1 MTAQHTAPS
10 PLVSVPIPALIPA
23 PSRAS
28 PTRTRSTPAITL
40 ANIIT
45 CFESEFLA
53 RYQHQLLPSQFKAL
67 KAMQTCRSSLCA
79 QMLAQCASCGQQRL
93 VPHSCGHR
101 SCPHCQHFE
110 SQRWIERQ
118 THALL
123 PGTYFLITFTLPAE
137 LRGLAWSHQQTVYGA
152 LMQCAWD
159 TLAQFSRNHRQLKGT
174 AGAVGVLH
182 THSRRLEF
190 HPHVHLAMPGAAFD
204 AKHGLWR
211 SLRKTNKGGYYL
223 FNHKALA
230 AVFRGKLLAALNAQ
244 GLTVPVCLPEH
255 WVVDC
260 KSVGNGQKA
269 LVYLGRYLYRGVIQ
283 EGDIMRCAD
292 GQVTF
297 RYRDSDTGKNTTRT
311 VNGAHFLWLVLQ
323 HVLPKGFRRSRN
335 FGLLHPNCK
344 HRQRLR
350 LLRMGL
356 KPSAMATGTPGMQPS
371 AQPTLSD
378 RPKLQCLCCGSAM
391 VIVRRRIAPQ
401 ASKGDAAGPPGA
413 AREEHMT

>member
-1 MTAQHTAPS
+1 MSTQHAAPT
-10 PLVSVPIPALIPA
+10 PA
-23 PSRAS
+23 
-28 PTRTRSTPAITL
+28 RTRSTPAITL
-40 ANIIT
+40 ASVIT
-45 CFESEFLA
+45 RFESEFLA
-53 RYQHQLLPSQFKAL
+53 RYQHQLLPSHIKAL
-67 KAMQTCRSSLCA
+67 KALQTCRSSLST
-79 QMLAQCASCGQQRL
+79 QMLAQCAGCGEQRL

-118 THALL
+118 TQALL

-137 LRGLAWSHQQTVYGA
+137 LRPLAWSHQQTVYG
-152 LMQCAWD
+152 LVMQCAWD
-159 TLAQFSRNHRQLKGT
+159 TLAQFSRNHRQLKGS

-204 AKHGLWR
+204 ARHGLWR
-211 SLRKTNKGGYYL
+211 SLRKTKKGGYYL

-230 AVFRGKLLAALNAQ
+230 AVFRGKLLAALSAQ
-244 GLTVPVCLPEH
+244 GLTVPLCLPER

-260 KSVGNGQKA
+260 KAVGNGHKA

-292 GQVTF
+292 AQVTF
-297 RYRDSDTGKNTTRT
+297 RYRDSGTGKNTTRT

-323 HVLPKGFRRSRN
+323 HVLPKGLRRSRN

-344 HRQRLR
+344 HRQRLA
-350 LLRMGL
+350 LLRLRRRQAATVRCPAGAP
-356 KPSAMATGTPGMQPS
+356 PSVPSFTPP
-371 AQPTLSD
+371 ALSE
-378 RPKLQCLCCGSAM
+378 RPKLRCHCCGSAM
-391 VIVRRRIAPQ
+391 VIVRRRIATLAPQ
-401 ASKGDAAGPPGA
+401 STTAGPPGA
-413 AREEHMT
+413 VREGHIH